1 MRKALENHFSVNKPH
16 AVISSLPYYCN
27 PAVAKA
33 ARKGNAHYFDL
44 TEDVAVT
51 QAVRRIARGAS
62 KAFVPQCGLAPGFI
76 SIAANELAKHFDEL
90 RSIKLRVGALPQHPN
105 NVLKYSLT
113 WSTEGLI
120 NEYGNA
126 CESVV
131 DGKIVDA
138 APLEGLEEIEID
150 GTLYEAFN
158 TSGGLG
164 SLAESYGKQCEQIN
178 YKTMRYPGHCA
189 QMRLL
194 MNDLKLNSDRAT
206 LKRVLEHAVPQTLQD
221 VVIVYAAVAGKQD
234 GELREENY
242 VNKIY
247 PQMIAGRLWSA
258 IQVTTAAGI
267 TAVVDLVLASPRKYQ
282 GFVAQEQFDLPEI
295 LDNRFGQYY
304 APGGTK
310 DLSSTVVVSGQAGH
324 QRRRASARKPCATRQ
339 FGEAQ
344 RNERGQIRHQRRRR
358 RHSQAARHRFDQRR
372 RVVGQPRLVEG
383 RRRQRRSPRPIPRPA
398 KTLGAGAQRHR
409 HRLRGTSCAASVEA
423 AAAWRSVPAPRRGE
437 AVRLLG
443 DALRAV
449 KDDLGALVT
458 LENGKIKAEGLGE
471 VQEMIDIADF
481 AVGQSRMLYGL
492 TMHSERPQHR
502 MYEQW
507 HPLGVVGII
516 SAFNFPVAVWA
527 WNAFLAAIC
536 GNASVWKPSPK
547 TPLTAIAV
555 QHICNKRDARAQTTG
570 DLPAVHRRAAPNSP
584 RVSSTTGAS
593 RWCRSRARLRLA
605 AMSRSASRAG
615 SARACSSSA
624 ATTPSLST
632 RLRT

>member
-1 MRKALENHFSVNKPH
+1 MHKVLVLGAGKIGALISGLLAESGDYEVTLGDVDAAAAEAVVKAHGSRSLRAVALDAGDAKALEQHFATVKPH
-16 AVISSLPYYCN
+16 AVVSSLPYYCN

-33 ARKGNAHYFDL
+33 ARKNNAHYFDL

-51 QAVRRIARGAS
+51 QAVRRTARGAS

-76 SIAANELAKHFDEL
+76 SIAANELTKHFDEL

-120 NEYGNA
+120 NEYGNP
-126 CESVV
+126 CQSVV
-131 DGKIVDA
+131 DGKIVVA

-267 TAVVDLVLASPRKYQ
+267 TAVVDLVLANPRKFS
-282 GFVAQEQFDLPEI
+282 GFVAQEQFDLPAI
-295 LDNRFGQYY
+295 LANRFGQYY

-324 QRRRASARKPCATRQ
+324 QRRGAAKVAGATASKPARK
-339 FGEAQ
+339 
-344 RNERGQIRHQRRRR
+344 
-358 RHSQAARHRFDQRR
+358 
-372 RVVGQPRLVEG
+372 
-383 RRRQRRSPRPIPRPA
+383 
-398 KTLGAGAQRHR
+398 K
-409 HRLRGTSCAASVEA
+409 
-423 AAAWRSVPAPRRGE
+423 
-437 AVRLLG
+437 
-443 DALRAV
+443 
-449 KDDLGALVT
+449 K
-458 LENGKIKAEGLGE
+458 
-471 VQEMIDIADF
+471 
-481 AVGQSRMLYGL
+481 
-492 TMHSERPQHR
+492 
-502 MYEQW
+502 
-507 HPLGVVGII
+507 
-516 SAFNFPVAVWA
+516 
-527 WNAFLAAIC
+527 
-536 GNASVWKPSPK
+536 
-547 TPLTAIAV
+547 
-555 QHICNKRDARAQTTG
+555 
-570 DLPAVHRRAAPNSP
+570 
-584 RVSSTTGAS
+584 
-593 RWCRSRARLRLA
+593 
-605 AMSRSASRAG
+605 
-615 SARACSSSA
+615 
-624 ATTPSLST
+624 
-632 RLRT
+632 